1 MARVRRSA
9 TRRWEPGCS
18 ATGTVSGEGPA
29 TLDQV
34 FRRSGYCVA
43 ATRSAFASRSRR
55 THSVIGR
62 SFAWS
67 MSRTTCRSRGS
78 TYDGRDG
85 LGRRAGHRSGAAASR
100 QNAGAASR
108 SLNEVPTD
116 DAPPGWAVQVEEASA
131 GGLPTA
137 CAGRSRQGRRVER
150 NGPRGASSRSE
161 PAPMGSHDRAACVH
175 YFRLARRLHDLRG
188 QP

>member
-85 LGRRAGHRSGAAASR
+85 LGRRAGDRSGAAASR
-100 QNAGAASR
+100 HEEQRGGLARA
-108 SLNEVPTD
+108 
-116 DAPPGWAVQVEEASA
+116 APP
-131 GGLPTA
+131 
-137 CAGRSRQGRRVER
+137 RRMQQR
-150 NGPRGASSRSE
+150 
-161 PAPMGSHDRAACVH
+161 
-175 YFRLARRLHDLRG
+175 ARRLHCTTTRVSSRMDTSTNEVVLAARGLHGFAHGAVLRARRG
-188 QP
+188 RSCPVSERRL